1 MNKIIA
7 IKKILDSHT
16 PFPGVAMVSEF
27 KAGPN
32 VVKIV
37 KCPFSFSYLVTVDFD
52 TDDVSKIVF
61 NDNGKKFTFS
71 SVAEFNRHFTREKQ
85 PNLRKVYPEPK

>member
-1 MNKIIA
+1 MAQYYIPQETTSPEIIS
-7 IKKILDSHT
+7 LDL
-16 PFPGVAMVSEF
+16 A
-27 KAGPN
+27 KAHL
-32 VVKIV
+32 K
-37 KCPFSFSYLVTVDFD
+37 VDFD